1 MTDYAFRPP
10 AAWRIANA
18 GLALVV
24 PRGCGSTF
32 AARVAWQHQKGSW
45 VREADEA
52 HFLVGESR
60 DVCLLPGE
68 TDAEPAR
75 VIGVWHDPLQ
85 RFTHLVR
92 MFQAKPTR
100 YHWLM
105 GLGYDSP
112 PEAYLELAR
121 WELDKPRLADQEEGF
136 RRQCDMFAAVGVELV
151 ITLPELVPL
160 LRAHGVRWR
169 RFARPGA
176 LRACE
181 PLPPG
186 VIEHVRELYAADLT
200 IPARSLSGA

>member
-1 MTDYAFRPP
+1 MPSGRLLLGGSPTLDSRSSYPVGAGPP
-10 AAWRIANA
+10 SQRAWPGNTRR
-18 GLALVV
+18 G
-24 PRGCGSTF
+24 RGCAKLTRPIS
-32 AARVAWQHQKGSW
+32 SW
-45 VREADEA
+45 A
-52 HFLVGESR
+52 SR
-60 DVCLLPGE
+60 GTCACCPG
-68 TDAEPAR
+68 TDAESAR

-85 RFTHLVR
+85 RFAHLVR
-92 MFQAKPTR
+92 LFQAKPTR
-100 YHWLM
+100 YHWFM

-136 RRQCDMFAAVGVELV
+136 RRQCDMFAAVGVEQV

-186 VIEHVRELYAADLT
+186 VIEQVRELYAADLT
-200 IPARSLSGA
+200 IPARSRSGA